1 MMSKIIPFPK
11 NSIKFDFKNEE
22 SEKTFCAPDIEN
34 ATTSEKV
41 VDVTHLLGEQGAQDR
56 RKAQRVVLSHLI
68 ASHVVLPHFGLAQ
81 VAIRDIDE
89 GGLAFEMDSFFG
101 AFQKGDELEMRFY
114 LNGQTY
120 FRVGIVVAY
129 SAMDEEFGVSRHGA
143 KFLPDSLN
151 QEALKHFI
159 QFLRTVSVSLKTDRG
174 ERVVS
179 NLTS

>member
-1 MMSKIIPFPK
+1 MGKVVPFPK
-11 NSIKFDFKNEE
+11 NAIKLDSASKSLESQFDPSLNE
-22 SEKTFCAPDIEN
+22 SEVEAD
-34 ATTSEKV
+34 KV
-41 VDVTHLLGEQGAQDR
+41 VDVTNLLREQGAQDR
-56 RKAQRVVLSHLI
+56 RKAKRVVLGHLM
-68 ASHVVLPHFGLAQ
+68 ASHVVLPQIGLAQ
-81 VAIRDIDE
+81 VVIRDIDE
-89 GGLAFEMDSFFG
+89 GGLAFEMDSFLG

-120 FRVGIVVAY
+120 FRVNVIVAY
-129 SAMDEEFGVSRHGA
+129 SAIDEEHGVSRHGV

-151 QEALKHFI
+151 QEALHHFI